1 MLDACVLTKWL
12 WTVTGVSLLTLFL
25 QFYVRPRGGVQTFDE
40 GRAARLRAMLVAS
53 VQRRHPKG
61 LKVHVHSVDRY
72 GCLAALTRVLKAA
85 SLSVTRAKVRLYACT
100 VHLVTRNM
108 HACHCVSNRLVLTHT
123 LSDGAPAFACR

>member
-1 MLDACVLTKWL
+1 VVDTHALARCHVTPWLRLDPIGHC
-12 WTVTGVSLLTLFL
+12 L

-40 GRAARLRAMLVAS
+40 SRAARLRAMVVAS

-85 SLSVTRAKVRLYACT
+85 NLSVTRAKVRLQEAI
-100 VHLVTRNM
+100 VML
-108 HACHCVSNRLVLTHT
+108 
-123 LSDGAPAFACR
+123 PAVMQCLRCSGQMICC